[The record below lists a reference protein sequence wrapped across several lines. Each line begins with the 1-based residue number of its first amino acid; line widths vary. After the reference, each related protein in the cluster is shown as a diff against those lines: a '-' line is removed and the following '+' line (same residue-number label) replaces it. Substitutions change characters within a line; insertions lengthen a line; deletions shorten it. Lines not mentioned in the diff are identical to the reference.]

1 MLYVNYIIILL
12 LFINLGCFL
21 VMGYDKLQAK
31 RGGYRVREACIL
43 WWSFFGGALGVYLGM
58 KVFRH
63 KTQHTVFK
71 YGVPLLLLCNL
82 AAAAGIMYI
91 LEWGG

>member
-1 MLYVNYIIILL
+1 MYAKYISILL
-12 LFINLGCFL
+12 LFINLGGFL

-31 RGGYRVREACIL
+31 KGGYRVQEACLL

-58 KVFRH
+58 RVFRH
-63 KTQHTVFK
+63 KKRHAVFR

-82 AAAAGIMYI
+82 AAAAGIIYI
-91 LEWGG
+91 LE